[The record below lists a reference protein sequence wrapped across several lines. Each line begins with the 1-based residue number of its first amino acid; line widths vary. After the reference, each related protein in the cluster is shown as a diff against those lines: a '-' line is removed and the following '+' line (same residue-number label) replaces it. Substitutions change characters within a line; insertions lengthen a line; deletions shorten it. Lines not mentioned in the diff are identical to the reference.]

1 MAPIRCRFDQTA
13 VWHSDAARG
22 PSTPSLDHLVGA
34 GKKRRRN
41 FEAKCPRGVEVDHQ
55 FKLAR
60 LHHWQVG
67 RLGALKDARGIESDL
82 APGISKA
89 GSIAHQPADFHEKTL
104 RIGCRKRVACRQNGK
119 LGTPRGEESASRDK

>member
-22 PSTPSLDHLVGA
+22 PSTPSLDYLVGA

-55 FKLAR
+55 FKLVR

-82 APGISKA
+82 APGISKSGFHSSSARRLPRKDVANRLQEARSVPPKWQA
-89 GSIAHQPADFHEKTL
+89 GHAA
-104 RIGCRKRVACRQNGK
+104 R
-119 LGTPRGEESASRDK
+119 